1 MAQTDDPGS
10 RDRLI
15 QALKRQYEAGST
27 CPVPPDHPLAGGR
40 DDCVLEILAIR
51 ESMGYHT
58 RPTLGVTWSVHP
70 RGERFYD
77 AGAVNGNMP
86 VERFGDRFPF
96 LLAEAE
102 KVGGERPA
110 AQAMGVK
117 IA

>member
-51 ESMGYHT
+51 ESTGYHT

-77 AGAVNGNMP
+77 AGAVNGNRP
-86 VERFGDRFPF
+86 AERIGERFPF
-96 LLAEAE
+96 LLVEPERA
-102 KVGGERPA
+102 GSERPA
-110 AQAMGVK
+110 ARAMGVK

>member
-1 MAQTDDPGS
+1 MAQTDDPCS

-40 DDCVLEILAIR
+40 DDCVLEILTVR
-51 ESMGYHT
+51 EEGCRGRLSAS
-58 RPTLGVTWSVHP
+58 VTWSVHP
-70 RGERFYD
+70 KDGRFYD

-86 VERFGDRFPF
+86 VERIGERFPF

-102 KVGGERPA
+102 KVGSERPA